1 MQRLLRRV
9 GNIFVTGLLA
19 ILPLYL
25 TVVAVQALFNL
36 VDASVGRWVALVTGY
51 QGPGAGVAATILVVF
66 LLGLVVSRIGLVQ
79 FGSMMVRIANRVPG
93 LGRLYRTISAF
104 LDPLAR
110 PETRPFREAVWV
122 DLAEG
127 IEVLGFLT
135 SPPYRES
142 AEGVEKVN
150 VYLPMSHP
158 YVGYVISVP
167 ASRTRRAAVAFDEV
181 ISFHFSCGS
190 ALPGRFRW
198 SPDGA
203 QGTGEGG

>member
-36 VDASVGRWVALVTGY
+36 VDASVGRWVGLVTGH
-51 QGPGAGVAATILVVF
+51 QLPGAGVAATILVVF
-66 LLGLVVSRIGLVQ
+66 FLGLVVSRIGLVQ

-122 DLAEG
+122 DFAGGL
-127 IEVLGFLT
+127 EVLGFLT
-135 SPPYRES
+135 SPPYRDTG
-142 AEGVEKVN
+142 EGDEKVN

-167 ASRTRRAAVAFDEV
+167 AGRTRRAAVAFEEV
-181 ISFHFSCGS
+181 ISYHISCGS

-198 SPDGA
+198 RSDDTREP
-203 QGTGEGG
+203 GGLG